1 MSIKEI
7 SHHWGELEYQ
17 GREAIVYF
25 DTKKE
30 LFFVEYWEGDS
41 KISSREMVSNHEDGG
56 RVVHSARY
64 AEDAAENYCLGY
76 MPLDGYKKDE

>member
-1 MSIKEI
+1 MMKEI

-30 LFFVEYWEGDS
+30 LYLVEYWEGDS
-41 KISSREMVSNHEDGG
+41 KISSREMVSI
-56 RVVHSARY
+56 
-64 AEDAAENYCLGY
+64 C
-76 MPLDGYKKDE
+76 